1 MATAFHRRRMTGEQH
16 LTSGQ
21 EGSAPCL
28 AARSAR
34 PTGAEL
40 VELDRGTSLRLL
52 ATSAIGRVI
61 FTDGALPAAQPVSYL
76 LDHEEIIFRTAN
88 GSKLAA
94 ATRNAIVAF
103 EVDEIDSVN
112 RSGWSVLGV
121 GHAYEGTDPQRL
133 ADLADSP
140 PSVGAWSASAHHRRP
155 PATTHRTAAVRA
167 RPAAGSRMAA
177 VR

>member
-61 FTDGALPAAQPVSYL
+61 FTDGALPAAQPVTYL

-121 GHAYEGTDPQRL
+121 GHAYEVTDPQRL
-133 ADLADSP
+133 ADLADSTP
-140 PSVGAWSASAHHRRP
+140 RPWVPGPLPHTTAVPLQRLTGRQLSEPDRR
-155 PATTHRTAAVRA
+155 R
-167 RPAAGSRMAA
+167 AAGWPP
-177 VR
+177 